1 MMDTHEK
8 KELKDRYKR
17 MQPRMGVFAIIHR
30 GTSRCFLDISTDIP
44 SMFNRIEF
52 QLKMGMHPCKS
63 LQADWKAEGES
74 AFAFEV
80 LDTLTYRDEVTR
92 ATYVEELKTL
102 KAMWIEK
109 LNHEGN
115 LTLYPH

>member
-1 MMDTHEK
+1 MTEPNEK
-8 KELKDRYKR
+8 KALKDQYRR
-17 MQPRMGVFAIIHR
+17 LQPQMGVFAVIHKEA
-30 GTSRCFLDISTDIP
+30 GKCFLDVSTDIP

-63 LQADWKAEGES
+63 LQSDWKAEGES
-74 AFAFEV
+74 AFAFEI

-109 LNHEGN
+109 LNHEGH